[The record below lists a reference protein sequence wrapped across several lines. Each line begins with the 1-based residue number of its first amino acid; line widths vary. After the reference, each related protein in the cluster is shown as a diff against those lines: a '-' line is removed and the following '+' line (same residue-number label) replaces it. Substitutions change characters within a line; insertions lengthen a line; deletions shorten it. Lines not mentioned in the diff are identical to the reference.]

1 MFYVISSLSRN
12 LWYCLLSKEIVVI
25 IIQAKFEILPYTP
38 QKSYFVGTPCT
49 LRFAQNDMNN
59 VIRCIYFV
67 IPSLSRDL
75 QLSLLKKTKM
85 TIPLLFRIMC
95 CHFELVE
102 KSPIKLFEKDKNYN
116 LIFISKVKRLFFKYR
131 CDILILFNAKSDNYW
146 HLYDF
151 LL

>member
-1 MFYVISSLSRN
+1 MNIKINRTESHSFSPLFIPTKSIFCWAPFFMFYVISSLSRN

-67 IPSLSRDL
+67 IPSV
-75 QLSLLKKTKM
+75 
-85 TIPLLFRIMC
+85 
-95 CHFELVE
+95 VE
-102 KSPIKLFEKDKNYN
+102 GSPIKLVEKDKNDN
-116 LIFISKVKRLFFKYR
+116 SIVISHYVLSFRACR
-131 CDILILFNAKSDNYW
+131 EISN
-146 HLYDF
+146 
-151 LL
+151 